1 MDQSSNQQINRI
13 IKLGNQTINLLDY
26 SDNQTGL
33 YNKILEY
40 LYSSTVYLDTSTLGE
55 FNDFIKTI

>member
-1 MDQSSNQQINRI
+1 MNQSSNQQINRI